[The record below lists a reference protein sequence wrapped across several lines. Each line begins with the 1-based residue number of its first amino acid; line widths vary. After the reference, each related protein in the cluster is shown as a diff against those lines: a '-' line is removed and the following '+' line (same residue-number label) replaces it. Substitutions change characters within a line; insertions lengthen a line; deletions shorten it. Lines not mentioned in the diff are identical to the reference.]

1 MYFTTAVDL
10 MPGDGLRS
18 CNAIYNR
25 LDSSFSILFEVNV
38 CTNGAILIQLIYSKQ
53 RELNITCIL
62 NVVVNIQHIRNKI
75 QTEGNK
81 KTAFVRGLEAM
92 FL

>member
-25 LDSSFSILFEVNV
+25 FSILLEVNV

-62 NVVVNIQHIRNKI
+62 NVVVYIQHIRNKI